1 MSITHF
7 VLPLISLLVTLLLA
21 QESSVEANLYTTSY
35 IYVVSPPVCYF
46 AESLT
51 VPNSTWSLPKT
62 LIIGPQKTSTKST
75 STQSSY
81 SLATRL
87 TNLHSLQTQSDLE
100 LQISDTTIIPAHSAV
115 LVQKSLW
122 FKDRC
127 AESNRVDEQTVR
139 LQDLDRDTFKHFFS
153 PQPSIDDVRRE
164 TALTTMLLFCYT
176 GSYRK
181 DMPSTATEQEENE
194 SLMRLHMYE
203 YLLARLYRIES
214 LEAYSF
220 ERIKSEAS
228 ALVAQ
233 RSEIYYKLVVDILAY
248 PKFDAENPL
257 WQFANRELKKL
268 NDAEVQREYSCNNCH
283 TTIQVTYLQRP
294 GAAAPFVLE
303 KCPNCPD
310 WSDKDTVISPPVE

>member
-1 MSITHF
+1 M
-7 VLPLISLLVTLLLA
+7 VP
-21 QESSVEANLYTTSY
+21 
-35 IYVVSPPVCYF
+35 PPVCYF
-46 AESLT
+46 AESIT
-51 VPNSTWSLPKT
+51 VPNSTWSLP
-62 LIIGPQKTSTKST
+62 KTSTKST

-87 TNLHSLQTQSDLE
+87 TSLHSLQLNSDLD
-100 LQISDTTIIPAHSAV
+100 LQITDTKIIPAHSAV
-115 LVQKSLW
+115 LALKSLW
-122 FKDRC
+122 FKDR
-127 AESNRVDEQTVR
+127 VGQQTVR
-139 LQDLDRDTFKHFFS
+139 LEDLDRDTFIHFFS
-153 PQPSIDDVRRE
+153 PPLSIDHEYRGR
-164 TALTTMLLFCYT
+164 ALNWMLLFCYT

-181 DMPSTATEQEENE
+181 DMPSTATKTKKERI
-194 SLMRLHMYE
+194 MMLHMYE

-214 LEAYSF
+214 LEAYSL
-220 ERIKSEAS
+220 ERIQSETS
-228 ALVAQ
+228 ALVAL
-233 RSEIYYKLVVDILAY
+233 RSNTYHKLVEDILAY

>member
-1 MSITHF
+1 M
-7 VLPLISLLVTLLLA
+7 
-21 QESSVEANLYTTSY
+21 
-35 IYVVSPPVCYF
+35 
-46 AESLT
+46 
-51 VPNSTWSLPKT
+51 
-62 LIIGPQKTSTKST
+62 
-75 STQSSY
+75 
-81 SLATRL
+81 
-87 TNLHSLQTQSDLE
+87 
-100 LQISDTTIIPAHSAV
+100 
-115 LVQKSLW
+115 QKSLW

-220 ERIKSEAS
+220 ERMKSEAS
-228 ALVAQ
+228 TLVAQ

-248 PKFDAENPL
+248 PEFDAENPL
-257 WQFANRELKKL
+257 WQFASRELKKL
-268 NDAEVQREYSCNNCH
+268 NDAKIQREWECKNCG
-283 TTIQVTYLQRP
+283 TTIQVTYMQP
-294 GAAAPFVLE
+294 SGTAVPFELE
-303 KCPNCPD
+303 KCPNCAGL
-310 WSDKDTVISPPVE
+310 SDEDTAVSPLVE